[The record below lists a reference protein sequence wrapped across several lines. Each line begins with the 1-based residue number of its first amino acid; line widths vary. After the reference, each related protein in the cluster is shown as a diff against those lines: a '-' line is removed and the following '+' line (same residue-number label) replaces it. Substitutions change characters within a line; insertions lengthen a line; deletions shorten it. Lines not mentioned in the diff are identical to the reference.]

1 MLGNRSEKAKG
12 EKDTKAKRRVS
23 FFYSFTLV
31 WCMLAAPLQAQDS
44 KPPMLSGI
52 GIDQRLNEQ
61 VPLDLTFRDEA
72 GRPVRLGNYFGGK
85 PVILTLNYYECPM
98 LCSLILEGLVSSLR
112 VLSFDIGDQFTV
124 VTVSFDPGETPTLAA
139 ATKAKYVQR
148 YARPRAAEGWHFLTG
163 QDAAITSLAKA
174 VGFRYAYEEQQDE
187 YAHASGIVVLTPQG
201 KIARYFYGIE
211 YAPRDLRLGLVEA
224 AANKIGSLADQILLF
239 CYHYD
244 PTTGKYSA
252 AVLNAVRAGGVATLL
267 ALGTF
272 LTVMWRRENNEKRR
286 RSN

>member
-1 MLGNRSEKAKG
+1 HHFLATVVLLVVTLAGPVHAQNAQPALLG
-12 EKDTKAKRRVS
+12 DV
-23 FFYSFTLV
+23 
-31 WCMLAAPLQAQDS
+31 
-44 KPPMLSGI
+44 

-61 VPLDLTFRDEA
+61 VPLDLRFRDET
-72 GRPVRLGNYFGGK
+72 GQSVRLGEYFGSK
-85 PVILTLNYYECPM
+85 PVILTLNYYQCPM

-124 VTVSFDPGETPTLAA
+124 VTVSFDPDETPTLAA
-139 ATKAKYVQR
+139 ATKAKYLQR
-148 YARPRAAEGWHFLTG
+148 YARPGAREGWHFLTG
-163 QDAAITSLAKA
+163 QEAAIAGLAEA
-174 VGFRYAYEEQQDE
+174 VGFRYAYDAPQDQ

-244 PTTGKYSA
+244 PATGKYST
-252 AVLNAVRAGGVATLL
+252 AVLNTVRVGGVATML

-272 LTVMWRRENNEKRR
+272 LVVMWRKEKQVQG
-286 RSN
+286 SKFKMKN

>member
-1 MLGNRSEKAKG
+1 MPNLSYHPL
-12 EKDTKAKRRVS
+12 TPS
-23 FFYSFTLV
+23 LPHSFTLALLGV
-31 WCMLAAPLQAQDS
+31 LVFLAMLTVPARARATQS
-44 KPPMLSGI
+44 SVLSSL

-61 VPLDLTFRDEA
+61 VPLDLTFRDET
-72 GRPVRLGNYFGGK
+72 GRSVRLGDYFGDK

-124 VTVSFDPGETPTLAA
+124 VTVSFDPGETPPLAA

-148 YARPRAAEGWHFLTG
+148 YARSGAAEGWHFLTG
-163 QDAAITSLAKA
+163 QDAAITNLAKA
-174 VGFRYAYEEQQDE
+174 VGFRYAYDEQQNQ

-252 AVLNAVRAGGVATLL
+252 AVLNAVRAGGVATML

-272 LTVMWRRENNEKRR
+272 LIVMWRKEKQEG
-286 RSN
+286 SKFKMKN